1 MLTFVLDGVRNTYN
15 WLIKKLRSTALDF
28 IALFNKEYSDSK
40 RIGYILKDI
49 KKEYADSKRI
59 GHIIEDHLKIKPK
72 IESFEIKHNLKC
84 TPIIDLLEIKSKIGS
99 FEVKHDLVVDF
110 SKMFKVM
117 EQEHRSIENLKNV
130 IRVRIDDQIRSGVS
144 RFSYS
149 YDGQDPY
156 FYAINQAQ
164 KINGITKGNTD
175 LVLLLWLMYV
185 HVPIDEYGELLE
197 DLVKNHSGNRA
208 EMIEKLYLLQEE
220 GKLSITS
227 RKSLDGIIKISPL
240 IEKEYISNGKFSV
253 MGMISSGNL
262 YGLAERLTKD
272 TEGRVK
278 ELTGI
283 DIQYSPGSSLKNLS
297 IHAVIENY
305 GLFK

>member
-1 MLTFVLDGVRNTYN
+1 MLTFVLDRVRYTYN
-15 WLIKKLRSTALDF
+15 WLIKKSRSIALDF
-28 IALFNKEYSDSK
+28 IALFD
-40 RIGYILKDI
+40 
-49 KKEYADSKRI
+49 KEYADSKRI
-59 GHIIEDHLKIKPK
+59 GYIIEDHLVKKDLINIGPELEIKYDLKRDLMNIGPK
-72 IESFEIKHNLKC
+72 FEIKYDPYVPK
-84 TPIIDLLEIKSKIGS
+84 IDS
-99 FEVKHDLVVDF
+99 

-149 YDGQDPY
+149 YDGKDPY
-156 FYAINQAQ
+156 IYAIAQAH
-164 KINGITKGNTD
+164 KIKGITKDNMD
-175 LVLLLWLMYV
+175 LVPLLLLMYV
-185 HVPIDEYGELLE
+185 DMPIDAHGELLE
-197 DLVKNHSGNRA
+197 NLVKNHSGNRA

-220 GKLSITS
+220 GKLSINS
-227 RKSLDGIIKISPL
+227 RKGLDGMIAMSPL

-253 MGMISSGNL
+253 MGMISSGRL

-283 DIQYSPGSSLKNLS
+283 DIQYSPESSLKNLS
-297 IHAVIENY
+297 ISAVIKNY
-305 GLFK
+305 RLFK

>member
-1 MLTFVLDGVRNTYN
+1 MLTFALDGVRYTYN
-15 WLIKKLRSTALDF
+15 WLIKKSRSIALDF
-28 IALFNKEYSDSK
+28 IALFNKEYADSK
-40 RIGYILKDI
+40 RIGYI
-49 KKEYADSKRI
+49 
-59 GHIIEDHLKIKPK
+59 IEDHLVRKDLIN
-72 IESFEIKHNLKC
+72 IEPE
-84 TPIIDLLEIKSKIGS
+84 LEIKY
-99 FEVKHDLVVDF
+99 DLKRDF

-144 RFSYS
+144 RFSYC

-156 FYAINQAQ
+156 FYAISQAH
-164 KINGITKGNTD
+164 KIKGITKDNTD

-185 HVPIDEYGELLE
+185 HVPIDEHGELLE

-208 EMIEKLYLLQEE
+208 EMIEKLYSLQEE
-220 GKLSITS
+220 GKLSINS
-227 RKSLDGIIKISPL
+227 RESLDGIIKIFPL

-253 MGMISSGNL
+253 MGMISSGRL
-262 YGLAERLTKD
+262 YSLAERLTKD

-283 DIQYSPGSSLKNLS
+283 DIQYSPESSLKNLS
-297 IHAVIENY
+297 ISTVIKNY

>member
-1 MLTFVLDGVRNTYN
+1 MLTFALDGVRYTYN
-15 WLIKKLRSTALDF
+15 WLIKKSRSIALDF
-28 IALFNKEYSDSK
+28 IALFNKEYADSK
-40 RIGYILKDI
+40 RIGYI
-49 KKEYADSKRI
+49 
-59 GHIIEDHLKIKPK
+59 IEDHLVRKDLINIEPELEIKYDLKRDLMNIGPK
-72 IESFEIKHNLKC
+72 FEIKYDPYVPK
-84 TPIIDLLEIKSKIGS
+84 IDS
-99 FEVKHDLVVDF
+99 

-130 IRVRIDDQIRSGVS
+130 IRVRIDDQIRSWVS

-149 YDGQDPY
+149 YDGQDLY
-156 FYAINQAQ
+156 FYVINQAQ

-185 HVPIDEYGELLE
+185 HVPIDEHGELLE

-208 EMIEKLYLLQEE
+208 EMIEKLYSLQEE
-220 GKLSITS
+220 GKLSINS
-227 RKSLDGIIKISPL
+227 RESLDGIIKISPL
-240 IEKEYISNGKFSV
+240 IEKEYISNGKFSI
-253 MGMISSGNL
+253 MQMINSGNL
-262 YGLAERLTKD
+262 HGLVERLTKD
-272 TEGRVK
+272 TVK

-283 DIQYSPGSSLKNLS
+283 DIQYSPKSSLKNLS

>member
-28 IALFNKEYSDSK
+28 IALFNKEYADSK

-49 KKEYADSKRI
+49 K
-59 GHIIEDHLKIKPK
+59 IEPK
-72 IESFEIKHNLKC
+72 IESFKIKYN
-84 TPIIDLLEIKSKIGS
+84 PVYNPVE
-99 FEVKHDLVVDF
+99 DF
-110 SKMFKVM
+110 SKMFKVL
-117 EQEHRSIENLKNV
+117 EQEHKFVENLENV
-130 IRVRIDDQIRSGVS
+130 IRVRIKDLTGF

-149 YDGQDPY
+149 YDGSDPV
-156 FYAINQAQ
+156 FYALSQAN
-164 KINGITKGNTD
+164 KIKEITKDNTD

-185 HVPIDEYGELLE
+185 HVPIDGHGTLLE
-197 DLVKNHSGNRA
+197 DLTKNHSGNRA

-220 GKLSITS
+220 GKLSINS

-240 IEKEYISNGKFSV
+240 IEKQYISNGKFSV
-253 MGMISSGNL
+253 MQMISSGNVH
-262 YGLAERLTKD
+262 GLAERLTED

-283 DIQYSPGSSLKNLS
+283 DIQYSPKSSLKNPS
-297 IHAVIENY
+297 IYAVIENH

>member
-28 IALFNKEYSDSK
+28 IALFNKEYADSK
-40 RIGYILKDI
+40 RIGYIVEDRLVKKDLINIEPELEIKYDLKRDLMN
-49 KKEYADSKRI
+49 I
-59 GHIIEDHLKIKPK
+59 GPK
-72 IESFEIKHNLKC
+72 FEIKYDPYVPK
-84 TPIIDLLEIKSKIGS
+84 IDS
-99 FEVKHDLVVDF
+99 

-297 IHAVIENY
+297 ISAVIENY

>member
-1 MLTFVLDGVRNTYN
+1 MLTFALDGVRYTYN
-15 WLIKKLRSTALDF
+15 WLIKKSRSIALDF
-28 IALFNKEYSDSK
+28 IALFNKEYADSK
-40 RIGYILKDI
+40 RIGYI
-49 KKEYADSKRI
+49 
-59 GHIIEDHLKIKPK
+59 IEDHLVKKDLINIEPELEIKYDLKRDLMNIGPK
-72 IESFEIKHNLKC
+72 FEIKYDPYVPK
-84 TPIIDLLEIKSKIGS
+84 IDS
-99 FEVKHDLVVDF
+99 

-149 YDGQDPY
+149 YDGKDPY
-156 FYAINQAQ
+156 TYAIFQAN
-164 KINGITKGNTD
+164 KIKEITKDNTD

-185 HVPIDEYGELLE
+185 HVPIGEHRKILE

-208 EMIEKLYLLQEE
+208 EMIKKLYLLQEE
-220 GKLSITS
+220 GNLSINI
-227 RKSLDGIIKISPL
+227 RESLDGIIKISPL
-240 IEKEYISNGKFSV
+240 IEKQYISNGKFSV
-253 MGMISSGNL
+253 MQMISSGNVHD
-262 YGLAERLTKD
+262 LAERLTED
-272 TEGRVK
+272 IEGRVK

-283 DIQYSPGSSLKNLS
+283 DIQYSPKSSLKNLS